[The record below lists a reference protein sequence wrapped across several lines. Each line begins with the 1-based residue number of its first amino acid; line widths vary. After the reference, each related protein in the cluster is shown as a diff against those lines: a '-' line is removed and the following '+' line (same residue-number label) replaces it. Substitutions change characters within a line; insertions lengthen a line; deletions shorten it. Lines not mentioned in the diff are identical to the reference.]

1 MSNEVTKKT
10 KYKQVKI
17 NFSEKDFNKLDKL
30 ALAKNQTKAEFMR
43 NIFKRHIETSNTKL
57 NTNIQPKE
65 TNKTSNLRTLF
76 LINNIANNMNQVAK
90 KINIRA
96 KQNNL
101 HQFDLLAL
109 KILNE
114 IKQDFNEIKKILN
127 DS

>member
-57 NTNIQPKE
+57 NTNIQSNE
-65 TNKTSNLRTLF
+65 TIKTSNLRTLF